1 MLLNFFY
8 LCIKIYLIIF
18 TLYFTMAVVVCPKC
32 GIIVPASKG
41 VCMRCGAPLPTSTKP
56 VVEPAKPEPV
66 KENPV
71 DPALLLKTEEYESQN
86 CDDYG
91 MRRNESEPN
100 PYVKLG
106 WLIGVFIL
114 CWPLGIASLI
124 LRILSTR
131 AWKSG
136 KEESAKKLGKM
147 SNGVAIAGMV
157 LVDLVLLFS

>member
-1 MLLNFFY
+1 
-8 LCIKIYLIIF
+8 
-18 TLYFTMAVVVCPKC
+18 MAVVVCPKC

-41 VCMRCGAPLPTSTKP
+41 VCMRCGAPLPTSAKP

-66 KENPV
+66 KEKPVDPAKPEPVKEKPV

-86 CDDYG
+86 CGDYG

-106 WLIGVFIL
+106 WTIGVFIL

-136 KEESAKKLGKM
+136 KEESAKKLGMM

-157 LVDLVLLFS
+157 LVVLVLLFS